1 MEKKLRIFDLTG
13 VKPNE
18 TGDVV
23 AQTIPASDG
32 FEIGNDVHTASIKFI
47 VWTRDPNILITASQ
61 NVLRWFDLRTR
72 EVVKQEELDGE
83 IGSCELCGLA
93 PELMSPKDIGQGLP
107 ILAVAAGKCVY
118 FWGGMKATDEL
129 KRLKMDYQVASVAV
143 DPRGRKIVV
152 GEDKPATWAR
162 VYRWDDG
169 VELGEFSCS
178 N

>member
-1 MEKKLRIFDLTG
+1 MLIAAHSKIWDTHTGELLCTLQHNHIVRAVSYPPDSSDLLATGGMEKKLRIFDLTG

-107 ILAVAAGKCVY
+107 IPSVAAGKFVY
-118 FWGGMKATDEL
+118 FWGCM
-129 KRLKMDYQVASVAV
+129 
-143 DPRGRKIVV
+143 
-152 GEDKPATWAR
+152 
-162 VYRWDDG
+162 
-169 VELGEFSCS
+169 
-178 N
+178 